1 MNEEI
6 INNLNK
12 ELDNALERGRKIVED
27 EELSKRIDE
36 LKKRSETL
44 IRKHPVKSVAGGLLI
59 GFLIGKILSRDD

>member
-6 INNLNK
+6 ISNLNK
-12 ELDNALERGRKIVED
+12 ELDDALERGRKIVED
-27 EELSKRIDE
+27 EELAKRIDD

-44 IRKHPVKSVAGGLLI
+44 IRKHPVKSVAGGLLL

>member
-6 INNLNK
+6 ISNLNK
-12 ELDNALERGRKIVED
+12 ELDDALERGRKIVED
-27 EELSKRIDE
+27 DELVKRVDD

-44 IRKHPVKSVAGGLLI
+44 IRKYPVKSVAGGLLV